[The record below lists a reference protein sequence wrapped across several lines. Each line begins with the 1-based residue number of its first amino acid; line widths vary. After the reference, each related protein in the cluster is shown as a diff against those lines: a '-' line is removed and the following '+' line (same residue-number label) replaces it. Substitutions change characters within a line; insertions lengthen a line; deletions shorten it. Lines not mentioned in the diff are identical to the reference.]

1 MLHRKIQRLNGALL
15 LFALLP
21 LSTLARPF
29 VLVLSQD
36 DLSDAAAAVS
46 NQPSPPDDV
55 SDFDDFPES
64 ESKSDSILD
73 PGSWSPLFEPD
84 LNFQDPNLSDNDEV
98 IYYNGVRRMVEAAA
112 KGEFRIMEEAA
123 AEIEAAAADGHPH
136 GQSVMGLLYSM
147 GIGRERNEGKAFL
160 HHHFAAQ
167 GGNMQSK
174 MALAYTYYRQESIL
188 KGLSVF
194 YLLCLYDL
202 KTPMTTVKLYAELA
216 EIAVNSFLISKDS
229 PVIEPIRIHSG
240 AEENKEALRKSRGE
254 EDEDFQ
260 ILEYQAQKGNAGA
273 MYKIGIFYYF
283 GLRGVRRDHA
293 KALRWFSKAVEKGEP
308 RSMELL
314 GEIYARGA
322 GVERNYTKALEWLTL
337 ASKQQLYSAYNG
349 MGYLYVKGYGVEKK
363 NYTKAKEYFEK
374 AADNEEPGGFYN
386 LGVMYLKGLGLKRDL
401 KIATKYFALAANA
414 GQPKAF
420 YQLAKMFHTGVGL
433 KKNLPMATALYKLV
447 AERGPWSSLS
457 RWALESYLKGDIG
470 KAFLLYSRMAE
481 IGYEVA
487 QSNAAWI
494 LDKYGE
500 SSMCMGESGLCTDAE
515 RHQRAHALWWKAS
528 EQGNEHAALLIGD
541 AYYYGRG
548 TDRDYDRAAEAYM
561 HAKSQ
566 SNAQAMFNLG
576 YMHEHGQGL
585 PLDLHLAKRY
595 YDQALE
601 VDPAAK
607 LPVSLA
613 LASLWIRRNYANS
626 FLVDIIDSLPEVYP
640 EVEAWVENVIMEEGN
655 ATILTLFVCLLTV
668 LYLRERQRRH
678 AAAAADG
685 GVPPVEQAAVP
696 LGQSRLPVLELTEDK
711 GLQNHSS
718 AEWEGLDLWWEYFIL
733 LLLLSI
739 QQSSKNLIQQQHT
752 QYIPNRLG
760 SGGQLYADF
769 TLVTIQGG
777 CFRSDPRRIVNN
789 DSSSSIGN
797 GQKGIQE
804 HKSTRYLELP
814 LGIRRSKKE
823 SFEFVVRAVRSK
835 LVSWKNNM
843 LNGAGKEVLIKAVIG
858 ALHVFSIWSFM
869 TSPKSVGGLGFKDI
883 NLFNE
888 ALILKQLWK
897 IVSQP
902 NLLVR
907 DKFKQYFKVEV
918 RNGRSSNIWNDPWSP
933 KVDLQH
939 MEGGGSVTRGVQ
951 WVEEL
956 LEDGGRRWNM
966 RLVEEL
972 FSSPVQEAILKIKT
986 LDPLLAD
993 RWIWTLDDKGK
1004 FSVACSYHYLLEHKI
1019 RLMDIAEGSYSN
1031 VKDRKVWMKSSGLKI
1046 KNKLKHFICVIQM
1059 FCQ

>member
-1 MLHRKIQRLNGALL
+1 MITKNIMIRTNRNFIAHCDLLILIRRPEMLHRKIKRLSCALL
-15 LFALLP
+15 LLAILP

-36 DLSDAAAAVS
+36 DLSDPAVAS
-46 NQPSPPDDV
+46 NHPSPPDDV

-64 ESKSDSILD
+64 ESKSDSFLD

-84 LNFQDPNLSDNDEV
+84 PNFQNPNPNDDDERPLEVAISLGNSDFSWRTHSSWSEMHD
-98 IYYNGVRRMVEAAA
+98 
-112 KGEFRIMEEAA
+112 
-123 AEIEAAAADGHPH
+123 
-136 GQSVMGLLYSM
+136 
-147 GIGRERNEGKAFL
+147 KA
-160 HHHFAAQ
+160 
-167 GGNMQSK
+167 
-174 MALAYTYYRQESIL
+174 
-188 KGLSVF
+188 
-194 YLLCLYDL
+194 
-202 KTPMTTVKLYAELA
+202 VKLYAELA
-216 EIAVNSFLISKDS
+216 EVAVNSFLISKDS
-229 PVIEPIRIHSG
+229 PVIEPIRIHNG

-254 EDEDFQ
+254 EDEDFRFWSTRHKKGMQ
-260 ILEYQAQKGNAGA
+260 ELCIKLEY
-273 MYKIGIFYYF
+273 FYYF

-337 ASKQQLYSAYNG
+337 ASRQQLYSAYNG

-500 SSMCMGESGLCTDAE
+500 RSMCMGESGLCTDAE

-626 FLVDIIDSLPEVYP
+626 FLVDMIDSLPEVYP
-640 EVEAWVENVIMEEGN
+640 KVEGWVENVIMEEGN

-678 AAAAADG
+678 AVAGDI
-685 GVPPVEQAAVP
+685 VPPQQPVEQAA
-696 LGQSRLPVLELTEDK
+696 
-711 GLQNHSS
+711 
-718 AEWEGLDLWWEYFIL
+718 
-733 LLLLSI
+733 
-739 QQSSKNLIQQQHT
+739 
-752 QYIPNRLG
+752 
-760 SGGQLYADF
+760 
-769 TLVTIQGG
+769 
-777 CFRSDPRRIVNN
+777 
-789 DSSSSIGN
+789 
-797 GQKGIQE
+797 
-804 HKSTRYLELP
+804 
-814 LGIRRSKKE
+814 
-823 SFEFVVRAVRSK
+823 
-835 LVSWKNNM
+835 
-843 LNGAGKEVLIKAVIG
+843 
-858 ALHVFSIWSFM
+858 
-869 TSPKSVGGLGFKDI
+869 
-883 NLFNE
+883 
-888 ALILKQLWK
+888 
-897 IVSQP
+897 
-902 NLLVR
+902 
-907 DKFKQYFKVEV
+907 
-918 RNGRSSNIWNDPWSP
+918 
-933 KVDLQH
+933 
-939 MEGGGSVTRGVQ
+939 
-951 WVEEL
+951 
-956 LEDGGRRWNM
+956 
-966 RLVEEL
+966 
-972 FSSPVQEAILKIKT
+972 
-986 LDPLLAD
+986 PLL
-993 RWIWTLDDKGK
+993 
-1004 FSVACSYHYLLEHKI
+1004 
-1019 RLMDIAEGSYSN
+1019 N
-1031 VKDRKVWMKSSGLKI
+1031 
-1046 KNKLKHFICVIQM
+1046 
-1059 FCQ
+1059 